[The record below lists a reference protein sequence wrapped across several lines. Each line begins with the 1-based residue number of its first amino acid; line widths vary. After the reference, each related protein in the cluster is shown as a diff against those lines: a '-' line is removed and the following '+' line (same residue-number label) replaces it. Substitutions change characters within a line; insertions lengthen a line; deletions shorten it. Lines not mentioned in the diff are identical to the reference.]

1 MKNHTLKRRRGGQVY
16 SRELETLVQGRI
28 QELKGGGA
36 EVKYLQRENFTLRHS
51 YFGVIWL

>member
-1 MKNHTLKRRRGGQVY
+1 MSLGFLNCSGLASTVPTVTQA
-16 SRELETLVQGRI
+16 GRI

-51 YFGVIWL
+51 HFGVIWL